1 MTKRDRG
8 AADAIGLVIMV
19 VPMFAFAVLVFYVGR
34 NVDAQAQLRS
44 ATESAAQAAAL
55 ERNAADADAAAR
67 TAFGAM
73 VGPDRCP
80 EPDFG
85 ITYRDGEGAVE
96 VQLVE
101 VVVTCSV
108 PDDDFVGLG
117 LGEGVNQG
125 VAFTAVATVDYFR
138 AARG

>member
-1 MTKRDRG
+1 VTTRDRG

-34 NVDAQAQLRS
+34 NVDARAQLRS

-55 ERNAADADAAAR
+55 ERNAVDGETAAR
-67 TAFGAM
+67 MAFGAM

-80 EPDFG
+80 APDFD
-85 ITYRDGEGAVE
+85 ITYRDGKGAVE

-101 VVVTCSV
+101 VVVTCDV
-108 PDDDFVGLG
+108 PDDGFEGLG
-117 LGEGVNQG
+117 LDEGANQG